1 MGPHVRHYAT
11 PAREKPF
18 YQAADICG
26 LYALCKIRP
35 GDRNEKI
42 L

>member
-1 MGPHVRHYAT
+1 MGPHVRHYVT

-18 YQAADICG
+18 IKPADICG
-26 LYALCKIRP
+26 FYALCQTRP
-35 GDRNEKI
+35 GDRNEEI